1 MFQEEVLVLVEE
13 DRGLEEEVFGLQG
26 RGLSV
31 RGGGRVAQGR
41 GLGIEEVVWVL
52 KEENFGLEEELWVLE
67 EEVLG
72 LKD

>member
-1 MFQEEVLVLVEE
+1 M
-13 DRGLEEEVFGLQG
+13 
-26 RGLSV
+26 
-31 RGGGRVAQGR
+31 AQGR